1 MSGPPMPGVIMEPVT
16 PPRVYYF
23 GCGLRAGHWWYAP
36 QKEGRMWQPNS
47 AVADAMRTVF
57 PRIDGNYCPDGD
69 VPGEA
74 KLTRVRGWTVLAW
87 WDRSVDMRG
96 GSNSVIVA
104 DRSLDFDQMI
114 ALLAIHFPEVSKR
127 QRVPIRFVTMALSV
141 TESDERH
148 PGNVFQPRD
157 ARR

>member
-1 MSGPPMPGVIMEPVT
+1 MET
-16 PPRVYYF
+16 
-23 GCGLRAGHWWYAP
+23 
-36 QKEGRMWQPNS
+36 
-47 AVADAMRTVF
+47 
-57 PRIDGNYCPDGD
+57 ICPDGD

-87 WDRSVDMRG
+87 WDRSVDTRG

-104 DRSLDFDQMI
+104 DRPLDFDQMI

-141 TESDERH
+141 T
-148 PGNVFQPRD
+148 GL
-157 ARR
+157 